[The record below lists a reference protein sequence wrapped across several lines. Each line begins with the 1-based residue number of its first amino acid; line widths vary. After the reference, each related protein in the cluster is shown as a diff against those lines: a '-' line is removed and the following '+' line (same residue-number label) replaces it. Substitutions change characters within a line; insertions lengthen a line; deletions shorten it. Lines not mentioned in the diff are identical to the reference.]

1 MSWQAEYEKKY
12 REKLKQEWTPDGQ
25 PKGLDISKMGT
36 VRGEQ
41 MLEQQ
46 KALMLASSTSSPFE
60 RSFMNYTDEPGIFG
74 RNRQTEN
81 TREIC
86 GND

>member
-12 REKLKQEWTPDGQ
+12 REKLNREWTPDGQ

>member
-12 REKLKQEWTPDGQ
+12 REQLEQEWTPDGQ